1 MDYVIYEAN
10 IGYLCDYEKS
20 TEKGNRASVKWDT
33 RKTPKLFTIEQAR
46 NWIEILNKYT
56 RGRYLI
62 INRTQSGIGKR
73 EMIKAA

>member
-1 MDYVIYEAN
+1 MDYVIYQTN
-10 IGYLCDYEKS
+10 IGYLCDYKKS
-20 TEKGNRASVKWDT
+20 TEKGLRASVKWDT
-33 RKTPKLFTIEQAR
+33 RKAPKLFTIEQAR

>member
-1 MDYVIYEAN
+1 MDYVIYQAN

-33 RKTPKLFTIEQAR
+33 RKTPKLFTIEQSR